1 MKNKRGF
8 TLVEIVVAMGIFG
21 LITLAVAQI
30 SISTTSTFWRNI
42 ESQVARS
49 NLHLAIN
56 KMETLFVNIAPI
68 QRQNS
73 PIESLDEG
81 ELNYFG
87 VGGLTSNTAT
97 ESSQCLYTAKVE
109 GEDEVFSIMRLS
121 SISPKKKS
129 LKTMVPWPDT
139 LGTPTDLIVN
149 AINSSAYLFASVI
162 TDTPDPTREILI
174 IDSEGLATKRL
185 EVHKVKYIETT
196 VDPYSGSIDDPPVT
210 YKYYQVSVKQPKTF
224 TGKYNQKIDL
234 SFMSN
239 STIYPVNTQI
249 LCVDQNFHLILK
261 DEYTGAS
268 KILYH
273 SPKSGFQI
281 SKFNIQ
287 YANVST
293 PLSNT
298 PPLYYPF
305 PTGNTL
311 EDQKKRR
318 CINSIKIH
326 AVLQNN
332 SQNKGN
338 PINLEKSI
346 FLYNFYNKQS
356 ADCTL

>member
-1 MKNKRGF
+1 
-8 TLVEIVVAMGIFG
+8 
-21 LITLAVAQI
+21 
-30 SISTTSTFWRNI
+30 
-42 ESQVARS
+42 
-49 NLHLAIN
+49 
-56 KMETLFVNIAPI
+56 
-68 QRQNS
+68 
-73 PIESLDEG
+73 
-81 ELNYFG
+81 
-87 VGGLTSNTAT
+87 
-97 ESSQCLYTAKVE
+97 
-109 GEDEVFSIMRLS
+109 
-121 SISPKKKS
+121 
-129 LKTMVPWPDT
+129 
-139 LGTPTDLIVN
+139 
-149 AINSSAYLFASVI
+149 
-162 TDTPDPTREILI
+162 
-174 IDSEGLATKRL
+174 
-185 EVHKVKYIETT
+185 
-196 VDPYSGSIDDPPVT
+196 
-210 YKYYQVSVKQPKTF
+210 
-224 TGKYNQKIDL
+224 
-234 SFMSN
+234 MSN